1 MEKAIKFS
9 VCMATC
15 NGELFIAKQLQSIL
29 LQNMPV
35 DEIIIS
41 DDSSTDKTIEII
53 KSFTDDRIVL
63 FENNMFNNPIFNF
76 ENALKKAKGK
86 FIFLADQDD
95 LWDRSKV
102 SVVSKLLETYDLV
115 INDATIVDANDMVLV
130 DSYFKFRN
138 SGPGILRNFYRNTY
152 LGCCMAFNRKIL
164 TRSLPFPVD
173 IPMHDIWIGMIAELG
188 GKTYFCK
195 ERLTSYRKHNSN
207 ISPTII
213 GKSSYKFLRQ
223 VKFRYN
229 LFKEL
234 LRRIIVLYRF

>member
-63 FENNMFNNPIFNF
+63 LENNKFKNPIFNF

-86 FIFLADQDD
+86 YIFLADQDD
-95 LWDRSKV
+95 LWDRCKV
-102 SVVSKLLETYDLV
+102 NVVSKLLETYDLV
-115 INDATIVDANDMVLV
+115 INDATIIDASDLVLA

-173 IPMHDIWIGMIAELG
+173 IPMHDIWIGMIAELS
-188 GKTYFCK
+188 GKTCFCK
-195 ERLTSYRKHNSN
+195 ERLTFYRKHDSN

-229 LFKEL
+229 LLKEL
-234 LRRIIVLYRF
+234 LRRSMVL